1 MKKHT
6 LMKHCTIHHFK
17 RREISL
23 TTILLALALLVSACA
38 RQPQPARIEE
48 ITFRSGEFTLVGDL
62 RMPAGT
68 RPFPVVLFVHGS
80 GDADRT
86 MFGMY
91 LPVMERMLRAG
102 YAVFSWDKPGYGES
116 TGQISDS
123 RQYHQRAQIVLD
135 AIEVMKAHP
144 DIDHRQIGLW
154 GASQGGYVM
163 PLVLSQSE
171 DVAFMICVSCAGVA
185 GDDQLAYQIISQAIC
200 DGVPEGSDAELRRLL
215 AELDTART
223 FETYDE
229 YVHYREVLDALADIS
244 PNRQELLDLLAEF
257 GVSAIIPEEAWQAND
272 PEIEDWWNPAR
283 VIEQVRIPV
292 LVINGDKDTNDD
304 PIQGAYAWRRALEQA
319 GNQDSRVELLPGVT
333 HFMTMS
339 DSTCIVEQE
348 EAFVQVLQEQG
359 YWPLEE
365 LLALVQREPG
375 KHTPLSALPISAE
388 YLDLLE
394 EWLRGPYQ

>member
-1 MKKHT
+1 MKQFT
-6 LMKHCTIHHFK
+6 LPLMICG
-17 RREISL
+17 
-23 TTILLALALLVSACA
+23 TILVLLLLPACA

-48 ITFRSGEFTLVGDL
+48 ITFQSGEFKLVGDL
-62 RMPAGT
+62 RTPAGSG
-68 RPFPVVLFVHGS
+68 PFPVVLFVHGS
-80 GDADRT
+80 GYADRT

-116 TGQISDS
+116 TGQLSGS
-123 RQYHQRAQIVLD
+123 RVYHQRAQIVLD

-163 PLVLSQSE
+163 PLALSQTK
-171 DVAFMICVSCAGVA
+171 DIAFMICVSCAGTA
-185 GDDQLAYQIISQAIC
+185 GDDQLTYQVISQAIC
-200 DGVPEGSDAELRRLL
+200 AGVPESKDAELRRLL
-215 AELDTART
+215 AELDAART
-223 FETYDE
+223 FETYAG
-229 YVHYREVLDALADIS
+229 YVHYREVLDALSGIGSDI
-244 PNRQELLDLLAEF
+244 PDGMVR
-257 GVSAIIPEEAWQAND
+257 GVIPEKAWQEND
-272 PEIEDWWNPAR
+272 PEIEGWWNPIE
-283 VIEQVRIPV
+283 VIEHARIPI
-292 LVINGDKDTNDD
+292 LVIHGDKDTNLD
-304 PIQGAYAWRRALEQA
+304 PIQGAYAWRRALELA

-348 EAFVQVLQEQG
+348 EAFAQVLQEQG

-365 LLALVQREPG
+365 SLALIQREPG
-375 KHTPLSALPISAE
+375 KHTPLSAVPISPE

-394 EWLRGPYQ
+394 EWLRGLYQ